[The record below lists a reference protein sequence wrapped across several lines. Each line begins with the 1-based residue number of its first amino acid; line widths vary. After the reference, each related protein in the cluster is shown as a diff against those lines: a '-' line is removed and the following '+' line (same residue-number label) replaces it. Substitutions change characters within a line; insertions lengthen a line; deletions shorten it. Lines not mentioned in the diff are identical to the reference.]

1 MLNTLKRYGIV
12 AVTMTALA
20 GCASQ
25 PQPQPQPQAPASSSL
40 PLPAPAVSDYVKT
53 QGAGFTV
60 QNDVHIRYGMTYLLR
75 KEVGDTPSYM
85 VEFENPA
92 DGTLSL
98 ANGGMLEQFQTEIVV
113 ASPLLACIENRRNY
127 RVRLKL
133 FSGNRLVTR
142 HDDLVQFS
150 LPPAMMKKIKLPACP
165 RSKR

>member
-1 MLNTLKRYGIV
+1 MLNTLKRYGVV
-12 AVTMTALA
+12 AVTVTALA

-25 PQPQPQPQAPASSSL
+25 PQPPQKTPAPSAL
-40 PLPAPAVSDYVKT
+40 PLPTPAISEYVQT
-53 QGAGFTV
+53 EGAGFSV

-98 ANGGMLEQFQTEIVV
+98 ANGGMLDQFQTKIVV
-113 ASPLLACIENRRNY
+113 TSPLLGCIENRRNY
-127 RVRLKL
+127 SVRLKL
-133 FSGNRLVTR
+133 FSGNRLVTE

-150 LPPAMMKKIKLPACP
+150 LPPAMMKRIKLPACP
-165 RSKR
+165 RIKR